1 MSDHLSNSP
10 AMTPTISGF
19 ESHDDRKRA
28 LLERLQRLESYL
40 ATDPGNMQLLS
51 DAFETAISAGEFDRA
66 EALLAQG
73 NASGTDTA
81 AWKFKE
87 SNLRIAQRR
96 LDEAWEVLQALQQ
109 NTGAHPAIIQNLAFI
124 AFLQQ
129 QYKQCYDLLRPLID
143 ETSNGAADSSLQVLW
158 LRTLHRL
165 TLLQEALNWY
175 DRQIA
180 NNTLAS
186 DAAGVAS
193 LICIDADRLEQARQ
207 LSEQALKANPQQIEA
222 LVARASVAL
231 ALRDANGARQLLTN
245 ALQQNPQD
253 GRSWSALGFAEML
266 AGDLDKATQHF
277 RQAVVF
283 MPAHIGT
290 WHGLGWARLMSR
302 DIKEARDAFEQAL
315 SLDRNFG
322 ESHGAMAVVQALQGE
337 REQALQSI
345 ERAKRLDKAGLSA
358 HYAESIL
365 SGEASDAQAMQRL
378 AQRLLGDRKGPLGG
392 TMADWLPQ
400 SKH

>member
-1 MSDHLSNSP
+1 MPNNPSNSS
-10 AMTPTISGF
+10 AMTPTISGP
-19 ESHDDRKRA
+19 EGHDDRKRT
-28 LLERLQRLESYL
+28 LFERLQRLESYL
-40 ATDPGNMQLLS
+40 AADPKNMQLLS
-51 DAFETAISAGEFDRA
+51 DAFETAMSAGEFDRA

-109 NTGAHPAIIQNLAFI
+109 NTGAHPAISQNFAFI

-129 QYKQCYDLLRPLID
+129 QYKQCYDLLRPLVD

-165 TLLQEALNWY
+165 NLLQEALDWC

-180 NNTLAS
+180 NGALAT

-193 LICIDADRLEQARQ
+193 LICIDADRLEQAKQ
-207 LSEQALKANPQQIEA
+207 FSEQALSANPQQLEA
-222 LVARASVAL
+222 LVARATIAL
-231 ALRDANGARQLLTN
+231 ALRDADGARQLLAN
-245 ALQQNPQD
+245 ALRQNPQD

-266 AGDLDKATQHF
+266 AGDLEKATQHF

-283 MPAHIGT
+283 MSAHIGT
-290 WHGLGWARLMSR
+290 WHGLGWARLMSS
-302 DIKEARDAFEQAL
+302 DIKEAQEAFEQAL

-322 ESHGAMAVVQALQGE
+322 ESHGAMAVVQALQGA
-337 REQALQSI
+337 REHALQSI
-345 ERAKRLDKAGLSA
+345 ERAKRLDKASLSA
-358 HYAESIL
+358 RYAESIL
-365 SGEASDAQAMQRL
+365 SGEASDVQAMQRL
-378 AQRLLGDRKGPLGG
+378 AQRVLGERKGPLGG